1 MGRRIGVAASSPGA
15 GVPVGDVRRAVAR
28 FRPALAGQRLR
39 IAGALL
45 LALAGT
51 ALELLRPWPV
61 AWVVDHLVTAQTTAA
76 GTTPSG
82 VTSPEAGAPGTAA
95 AEALAPIALGPII
108 LFAGAALAIPV
119 LLGFAR
125 ERLQLLIAVISRKA
139 TVRIRG
145 DVFSHIHRLDYA
157 EHQRHFSGDLMM
169 RLMGDVNMVRDLL
182 FPSWVNLL
190 THGTVLVGGGIVFA
204 LIDWRLFLV
213 ALIPL
218 PLLWV
223 TLERTSSAVKTA
235 AGKQRRKEGAIA
247 SQAAESLRQVG
258 LIKAFAAE
266 DRTTERFT
274 RDARS
279 SERATMAAARH
290 AARMTRMTE
299 ILTGVGVA
307 LVLVFGA
314 VRVRAGLL
322 STGELVLVVSYAR
335 MLYKPVRK
343 LTAEGARI
351 AKAVACANRVID
363 LLDQPAEDA
372 EAGTPVGR
380 LAGRIDICRVGHV
393 YPDGRRS
400 LAGLDASVPAGS
412 LVAITGENGTGKS
425 TLLSLLLR
433 LHRPSEGAVLIDDTD
448 ISSLQL
454 ASYREQIAYVPQELA
469 LFGGTIRE
477 NVLFAGPDATDA
489 EILAAADAALFTPV
503 LERLPDGLD
512 TDLDE
517 AGASLSGG
525 QARRLMLTR
534 AALRDASI
542 LLLDEP
548 LAGLDPDARE
558 LVARAITNI
567 AAGRTTLVV
576 HHGELDEL
584 GPDMELRLERNDSGS
599 RPMLR
604 VVGA

>member
-1 MGRRIGVAASSPGA
+1 MGSRVRIARRSPGGA
-15 GVPVGDVRRAVAR
+15 RVPVGDVRRAVTR

-39 IAGALL
+39 ITGALL

-61 AWVVDHLVTAQTTAA
+61 AWVVDHLVNAQTAAA
-76 GTTPSG
+76 GTTPPG
-82 VTSPEAGAPGTAA
+82 TTAPGTAA
-95 AEALAPIALGPII
+95 VETLAPIDLGPII
-108 LFAGAALAIPV
+108 VFAGAALAIPV
-119 LLGFAR
+119 LLGFAT
-125 ERLQLLIAVISRKA
+125 ERLQLLVAVISRKA

-157 EHQRHFSGDLMM
+157 EHQRHYSGDLLI

-182 FPSWVNLL
+182 FPSWV
-190 THGTVLVGGGIVFA
+190 TVLTQGSVLIGGGIVFA
-204 LIDWRLFLV
+204 FIDWRLFLV

-223 TLERTSSAVKTA
+223 SLERTSKAVKTA

-247 SQAAESLRQVG
+247 SHAAESLRQVG

-266 DRTTERFT
+266 ERTTERFT

-279 SERATMAAARH
+279 TERANMAAARH

-307 LVLVFGA
+307 LVLVIGA

-351 AKAVACANRVID
+351 AKAVACANRVVD

-372 EAGTPVGR
+372 EAGFRVGR
-380 LAGRIDICRVGHV
+380 LSGRIDVRGVGHV

-400 LAGLDASVPAGS
+400 LQGLDASIPAGS

-433 LHRPSEGAVLIDDTD
+433 LHRPSEGAVFLDGLDVST
-448 ISSLQL
+448 LQL
-454 ASYREQIAYVPQELA
+454 SSYRSQIAYVPQELA

-477 NVLFAGPDATDA
+477 NILFARSDATEA

-517 AGASLSGG
+517 AGTSLSGG

-548 LAGLDPDARE
+548 LAGLDPDARI

-584 GPDMELRLERNDSGS
+584 GPDMELRLERGDSGG
-599 RPMLR
+599 RPLLR